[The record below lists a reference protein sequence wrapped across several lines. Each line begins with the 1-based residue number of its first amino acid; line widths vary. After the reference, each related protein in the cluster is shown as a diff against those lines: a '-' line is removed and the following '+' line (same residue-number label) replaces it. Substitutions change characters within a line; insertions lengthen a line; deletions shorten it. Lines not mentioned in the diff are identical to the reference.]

1 MTESTKS
8 AAQLLEESKL
18 KLNRLAERR
27 TRAQALLEAER
38 QRLEEA
44 RADAR
49 AEFGTD
55 DLEALRRL
63 YTERSAENNIKVLEF
78 MDGVEAAERQLADV
92 ERQLAA

>member
-1 MTESTKS
+1 MNEKTKT

-44 RADAR
+44 RAEAR

-55 DLEALRRL
+55 DLEALRKL
-63 YTERSAENNIKVLEF
+63 YAERSAENNAKVFEF
-78 MDGVEAAERQLADV
+78 MDSVETAERQLADV

>member
-44 RADAR
+44 RAEAR

-63 YTERSAENNIKVLEF
+63 YAERNAENNIKVLEF

-92 ERQLAA
+92 ERQLAT